1 MAATRKL
8 QGEKEN
14 LLEIYSEKGKHFVD
28 QFGAPR
34 TEEPI
39 QFTSDVS
46 VLFEDDE
53 VALVVFLLFFFSST
67 RRRKSF
73 PSSSSSLDHKILLPK
88 FI

>member
-53 VALVVFLLFFFSST
+53 VALVVFFVVFLLVDETKKVFSVVFFFT
-67 RRRKSF
+67 
-73 PSSSSSLDHKILLPK
+73 
-88 FI
+88 